1 MARTGNT
8 LCGSGWG
15 RLTVLAGAQVI
26 LRSRTPLTE
35 FGVNLLAPSKNLPNS
50 SSLLTLIA
58 SVIVIAALYFGRA
71 IFIPIALAMV
81 LTFLLTPAVTCLE
94 RCRLGRIPS
103 VFCVLALSFLL
114 IGIVSWK
121 VSGQV
126 METAGQLPNYRNN
139 IHRKI
144 QSLRV
149 PKGGDLSKAAATVKD
164 LSRELAAAS
173 PQDSSSTLDRS
184 LRGKEQSAQTVHP
197 ISVQVAQP
205 QSDELDYARAF
216 IGPLVGPFETA
227 GMVMVFTLFM
237 LMKREDLRNR
247 LIRLAGQGRLHVMT
261 EALSDGSQRL
271 SRYMLLQFLI
281 NVGYGVLFGVGLYF
295 IQVPHALLWGA
306 LAVVLRFLPYV
317 GTLIATALPVA
328 LAVAI
333 FPGWH
338 QAILTFGLFVIL
350 EVVISSFVEPWLCG
364 AHTGI
369 SSLAILVTSIFWAM
383 LWGPVGL
390 ILSTP
395 LTVCLILLGRY
406 VPQLE
411 FLEVILGDEPV
422 LAPEAHYYQRL
433 LALDQEEA
441 NNIAYAHLKEKP
453 LGSLYDS
460 VLIPALSR
468 AEQDRHTDVLDE
480 AREKFIFQST
490 RELIEALGEGEM
502 DPPTPSSKHDASQD
516 NGVMNPGLPIMQIA
530 CLPARD
536 DADELAA
543 MMLAQLLQ
551 RSGFAARP
559 IPIGTMADM
568 LTQVSNPDVR
578 VVCVSALPPFA
589 LGQAR
594 SLCKRLRAL
603 LPNLRIILCLW
614 NPNSTLRT
622 QEPVRAD
629 WADAVCGT
637 LAECM
642 VQVKLVSQPV
652 ASSEEIVS
660 ELGRS

>member
-1 MARTGNT
+1 MA
-8 LCGSGWG
+8 
-15 RLTVLAGAQVI
+15 A
-26 LRSRTPLTE
+26 
-35 FGVNLLAPSKNLPNS
+35 SKNLPNS

-58 SVIVIAALYFGRA
+58 IVIVIAALYFGRA
-71 IFIPIALAMV
+71 IFIPIALAVV
-81 LTFLLTPAVTCLE
+81 LTFLLTPFVTWLE

-103 VFCVLALSFLL
+103 VFFVLALSFLL
-114 IGIVSWK
+114 IGSVSWK

-126 METAGQLPNYRNN
+126 METVGQLPSYRNN

-149 PKGGDLSKAAATVKD
+149 PKDGDLSKAAATVRD

-184 LRGKEQSAQTVHP
+184 LRGKEQNTQPARP
-197 ISVQVAQP
+197 IPVQVAEP

-216 IGPLVGPFETA
+216 IGPLVSPFETA

-237 LMKREDLRNR
+237 LVKREDLRNR

-271 SRYMLLQFLI
+271 SRYLLLQFLI
-281 NVGYGVLFGVGLYF
+281 NVGYGLLFGVGLYF

-433 LALDQEEA
+433 LALDEEEA
-441 NNIAYAHLKEKP
+441 NNIAHAHLKEKP
-453 LGSLYDS
+453 LASFYDS
-460 VLIPALSR
+460 VLIPALTL
-468 AEQDRHTDVLDE
+468 AQQDRHMDALDE
-480 AREKFIFQST
+480 AREKFIFRST
-490 RELIEALGEGEM
+490 RGLIEELGEGEM
-502 DPPTPSSKHDASQD
+502 DLPTHSSEQD
-516 NGVMNPGLPIMQIA
+516 GALERGVMNAELPAMEIA
-530 CLPARD
+530 CVPARD
-536 DADELAA
+536 EADELVA

-551 RSGFAARP
+551 QSGFSARP
-559 IPIGTMADM
+559 IPLGTVADM
-568 LTQVSNPDVR
+568 LTQVSDPDLR
-578 VVCVSALPPFA
+578 VVCVSALPPSAF
-589 LGQAR
+589 GQAR
-594 SLCKRLRAL
+594 SLCRRLRTRS
-603 LPNLRIILCLW
+603 PKMRIILCLW
-614 NPNSTLRT
+614 NSNDGTKVEERLGS
-622 QEPVRAD
+622 E
-629 WADAVCGT
+629 WADAVCTT
-637 LAECM
+637 LAEGLA
-642 VQVKLVSQPV
+642 QARLALVSV
-652 ASSEEIVS
+652 TSIEITAPAATTS
-660 ELGRS
+660 GSGLF

>member
-1 MARTGNT
+1 MA
-8 LCGSGWG
+8 
-15 RLTVLAGAQVI
+15 A
-26 LRSRTPLTE
+26 
-35 FGVNLLAPSKNLPNS
+35 SKNLPNS

-58 SVIVIAALYFGRA
+58 IVIVIAALYFGRA
-71 IFIPIALAMV
+71 IFIPIALAVV
-81 LTFLLTPAVTCLE
+81 LTFLLTPFVTWLE

-103 VFCVLALSFLL
+103 VFFVLALSFLL
-114 IGIVSWK
+114 IGSVSWK

-126 METAGQLPNYRNN
+126 METVGQLPSYRNN

-149 PKGGDLSKAAATVKD
+149 PKDGSLSKAAATVRD

-184 LRGKEQSAQTVHP
+184 LRGKEQNTQPARP
-197 ISVQVAQP
+197 IPVQVAEP

-216 IGPLVGPFETA
+216 IGPLVSPFETA

-237 LMKREDLRNR
+237 LVKREDLRNR

-271 SRYMLLQFLI
+271 SRYLLLQFLI
-281 NVGYGVLFGVGLYF
+281 NVGYGLLFGVGLYF

-433 LALDQEEA
+433 LALDEEEA
-441 NNIAYAHLKEKP
+441 NNIAHAHLKEKP
-453 LGSLYDS
+453 LASFYDS
-460 VLIPALSR
+460 VLIPALTL
-468 AEQDRHTDVLDE
+468 AQQDRHMDALDE
-480 AREKFIFQST
+480 AREKFIFRST
-490 RELIEALGEGEM
+490 RGLIEELGEGEM
-502 DPPTPSSKHDASQD
+502 DLPTPSSEQD
-516 NGVMNPGLPIMQIA
+516 GALESGVMNAELPAMEIA
-530 CLPARD
+530 CVPARD
-536 DADELAA
+536 EADELVA

-551 RSGFAARP
+551 QSGFSARP
-559 IPIGTMADM
+559 IPIGTVADM
-568 LTQVSNPDVR
+568 LTQVSDPDLR
-578 VVCVSALPPFA
+578 VVCVSALPPSAF
-589 LGQAR
+589 GQAR
-594 SLCKRLRAL
+594 SLCRRLRTRS
-603 LPNLRIILCLW
+603 PKLRIILCLW
-614 NPNSTLRT
+614 NSNDGTKVEERLGS
-622 QEPVRAD
+622 E
-629 WADAVCGT
+629 WADAVCTT
-637 LAECM
+637 LAEGLA
-642 VQVKLVSQPV
+642 QARLALVSV
-652 ASSEEIVS
+652 TSIEITAPAATTS
-660 ELGRS
+660 GSGLF

>member
-1 MARTGNT
+1 MA
-8 LCGSGWG
+8 
-15 RLTVLAGAQVI
+15 A
-26 LRSRTPLTE
+26 
-35 FGVNLLAPSKNLPNS
+35 SKNLPNS

-58 SVIVIAALYFGRA
+58 IVIVIAALYFGRA
-71 IFIPIALAMV
+71 IFIPIALAVV
-81 LTFLLTPAVTCLE
+81 LTFLLTPFVTWLE

-103 VFCVLALSFLL
+103 VFFVLALSFLL
-114 IGIVSWK
+114 IGSVSWK

-126 METAGQLPNYRNN
+126 METVGQLPSYRNN

-149 PKGGDLSKAAATVKD
+149 PKDGDLSKAAATVRD

-184 LRGKEQSAQTVHP
+184 LRGKEQNTQPARP
-197 ISVQVAQP
+197 IPVQVAEP

-216 IGPLVGPFETA
+216 IGPLVSPFETA

-237 LMKREDLRNR
+237 LVKREDLRNR

-271 SRYMLLQFLI
+271 SRYLLLQFLI
-281 NVGYGVLFGVGLYF
+281 NVGYGLLFGVGLYF

-333 FPGWH
+333 FPSWH

-433 LALDQEEA
+433 LALDEEEA
-441 NNIAYAHLKEKP
+441 NNIAHAHLKEKP
-453 LGSLYDS
+453 LASFYDS
-460 VLIPALSR
+460 VLIPALTL
-468 AEQDRHTDVLDE
+468 AQQDRHMDALDE
-480 AREKFIFQST
+480 AREKFIFRST
-490 RELIEALGEGEM
+490 RGLIEELGEGEM
-502 DPPTPSSKHDASQD
+502 DLPTPSSEQD
-516 NGVMNPGLPIMQIA
+516 GALESGVMNAELPAMEIA
-530 CLPARD
+530 CVPARD
-536 DADELAA
+536 EADELVA

-551 RSGFAARP
+551 QSGFSARP
-559 IPIGTMADM
+559 IPIGTVADM
-568 LTQVSNPDVR
+568 LTQVSDPDLR
-578 VVCVSALPPFA
+578 VVCVSALPPSAF
-589 LGQAR
+589 GQAR
-594 SLCKRLRAL
+594 SLCRRLRTRS
-603 LPNLRIILCLW
+603 PKLRIILCLW
-614 NPNSTLRT
+614 NSNDGTKVEERLGS
-622 QEPVRAD
+622 E
-629 WADAVCGT
+629 WADAVCTT
-637 LAECM
+637 LAEGLA
-642 VQVKLVSQPV
+642 QARLALVSV
-652 ASSEEIVS
+652 TSIEITAPAATTS
-660 ELGRS
+660 GSGLF

>member
-1 MARTGNT
+1 MA
-8 LCGSGWG
+8 
-15 RLTVLAGAQVI
+15 A
-26 LRSRTPLTE
+26 
-35 FGVNLLAPSKNLPNS
+35 SKNLPNS

-58 SVIVIAALYFGRA
+58 IVIVIAALYFGRA
-71 IFIPIALAMV
+71 IFIPIALAVV
-81 LTFLLTPAVTCLE
+81 LTFLLTPFVTWLE

-103 VFCVLALSFLL
+103 VFFVLALSFLL
-114 IGIVSWK
+114 IGSVSWK

-126 METAGQLPNYRNN
+126 METVGQLPSYRNN

-149 PKGGDLSKAAATVKD
+149 PKDGDLSKAAATVRD

-184 LRGKEQSAQTVHP
+184 LRGKEQNTQPARP
-197 ISVQVAQP
+197 IPVQVAEP

-216 IGPLVGPFETA
+216 IGPLVSPFETA

-237 LMKREDLRNR
+237 LVKREDLRNR

-271 SRYMLLQFLI
+271 SRYLLLQFLI
-281 NVGYGVLFGVGLYF
+281 NVGYGLLFGVGLYF

-433 LALDQEEA
+433 LALDEEEA
-441 NNIAYAHLKEKP
+441 NNIAHAHLKEKP
-453 LGSLYDS
+453 LASFYDS
-460 VLIPALSR
+460 VLIPALTL
-468 AEQDRHTDVLDE
+468 AQQDRHMDALDE
-480 AREKFIFQST
+480 AREKFIFRST
-490 RELIEALGEGEM
+490 RGLIEELGEGEM
-502 DPPTPSSKHDASQD
+502 DLPTPSSEQD
-516 NGVMNPGLPIMQIA
+516 GALESGVMNAELPAMEIA
-530 CLPARD
+530 CVPARD
-536 DADELAA
+536 EADELVA

-551 RSGFAARP
+551 QSGFSARP
-559 IPIGTMADM
+559 IPLGTVADM
-568 LTQVSNPDVR
+568 LTQVSDPDLR
-578 VVCVSALPPFA
+578 VVCVSALPPSAF
-589 LGQAR
+589 GQAR
-594 SLCKRLRAL
+594 SLCRRLRTRS
-603 LPNLRIILCLW
+603 PKMRIILCLW
-614 NPNSTLRT
+614 NSNDGTKVEERLGS
-622 QEPVRAD
+622 E
-629 WADAVCGT
+629 WADAVCTT
-637 LAECM
+637 LAEGLA
-642 VQVKLVSQPV
+642 QARLALVSV
-652 ASSEEIVS
+652 TSIEITAPAATTS
-660 ELGRS
+660 GSGLF

>member
-1 MARTGNT
+1 MA
-8 LCGSGWG
+8 
-15 RLTVLAGAQVI
+15 A
-26 LRSRTPLTE
+26 
-35 FGVNLLAPSKNLPNS
+35 SKNLPNS

-58 SVIVIAALYFGRA
+58 IVIVIAALYFGRA
-71 IFIPIALAMV
+71 IFIPIALAVV
-81 LTFLLTPAVTCLE
+81 LTFLLTPFVTWLE

-103 VFCVLALSFLL
+103 VFFVLALSFLL
-114 IGIVSWK
+114 IGSVSWK

-126 METAGQLPNYRNN
+126 METVGQLPSYRNN

-149 PKGGDLSKAAATVKD
+149 PKDGDLSKAAATVRD

-184 LRGKEQSAQTVHP
+184 LRGKEQNTQPARP
-197 ISVQVAQP
+197 IPVQVAEP

-216 IGPLVGPFETA
+216 IGPLVSPFETA

-237 LMKREDLRNR
+237 LVKREDLRNR

-271 SRYMLLQFLI
+271 SRYLLLQFLI
-281 NVGYGVLFGVGLYF
+281 NVGYGLLFGVGLYF

-433 LALDQEEA
+433 LALDEEEA
-441 NNIAYAHLKEKP
+441 NNIAHAHLKEKP
-453 LGSLYDS
+453 LASFYDS
-460 VLIPALSR
+460 VLIPALTL
-468 AEQDRHTDVLDE
+468 AQQDRHMDALDE
-480 AREKFIFQST
+480 AREKFIFRST
-490 RELIEALGEGEM
+490 RGLIEELGEGEM
-502 DPPTPSSKHDASQD
+502 DLPTPSSEQD
-516 NGVMNPGLPIMQIA
+516 GALESGVMNAELPAMEIA
-530 CLPARD
+530 CVPARD
-536 DADELAA
+536 EADELVA

-551 RSGFAARP
+551 QSGFSARP
-559 IPIGTMADM
+559 IPIGTVADM
-568 LTQVSNPDVR
+568 LTQVSDPDLR
-578 VVCVSALPPFA
+578 VVCVSALPPSAF
-589 LGQAR
+589 GQAR
-594 SLCKRLRAL
+594 SLCRRLRTRS
-603 LPNLRIILCLW
+603 PKLRIILCLW
-614 NPNSTLRT
+614 NSNDGTKVEERLGS
-622 QEPVRAD
+622 E
-629 WADAVCGT
+629 WADAVCTT
-637 LAECM
+637 LAEGLA
-642 VQVKLVSQPV
+642 QARLALVSV
-652 ASSEEIVS
+652 TSIEITAPAATTS
-660 ELGRS
+660 GSGLF

>member
-1 MARTGNT
+1 MA
-8 LCGSGWG
+8 
-15 RLTVLAGAQVI
+15 A
-26 LRSRTPLTE
+26 
-35 FGVNLLAPSKNLPNS
+35 SKNLPNS
-50 SSLLTLIA
+50 SSLLTLI
-58 SVIVIAALYFGRA
+58 VIVIAALYLGRA
-71 IFIPIALAMV
+71 IFIPIALAVV

-94 RCRLGRIPS
+94 RCRLARVPS
-103 VFCVLALSFLL
+103 VFFVLALSFLL

-126 METAGQLPNYRNN
+126 METVGQLPSYRNN

-184 LRGKEQSAQTVHP
+184 LRGKEQSTQTGHP
-197 ISVQVAQP
+197 IPVQVAEP

-216 IGPLVGPFETA
+216 IGPLVRPFETTA
-227 GMVMVFTLFM
+227 MVMVFTLFM
-237 LMKREDLRNR
+237 LVKREDLRNR

-271 SRYMLLQFLI
+271 SRYLLLQFLI
-281 NVGYGVLFGVGLYF
+281 NVGYGLLFGVGLYF

-306 LAVVLRFLPYV
+306 LAGVLRFLPYV

-338 QAILTFGLFVIL
+338 QAILTLGLFVIL
-350 EVVISSFVEPWLCG
+350 EVVIASFVEPWLCG

-433 LALDQEEA
+433 LALDEEEA
-441 NNIAYAHLKEKP
+441 NNIAHAHLKEKP

-460 VLIPALSR
+460 VLIPALSL
-468 AEQDRHTDVLDE
+468 AEQDRHMDALDE
-480 AREKFIFQST
+480 ARQKFIFRST
-490 RELIEALGEGEM
+490 RELIEELGEGEM
-502 DPPTPSSKHDASQD
+502 VPSTLSSKHDGSQD
-516 NGVMNPGLPIMQIA
+516 SGVINPGLLGMEIA

-536 DADELAA
+536 EADELAA

-551 RSGFAARP
+551 RSGFTARS
-559 IPIGTMADM
+559 IPIGTIADM
-568 LTQVSNPDVR
+568 LAQVSDPDVR
-578 VVCVSALPPFA
+578 IVCVSALPPFA

-603 LPNLRIILCLW
+603 MPGLRIILCLW
-614 NPNSTLRT
+614 NPNDTLKT
-622 QEPVRAD
+622 QKFVGAD

-637 LAECM
+637 LADGM
-642 VQVKLVSQPV
+642 VQVRLVSQPV
-652 ASSEEIVS
+652 AANEEIAS
-660 ELGRS
+660 ELASS